1 MTGPGP
7 NLGVTLYSFT
17 PEFHQHQHDLESL
30 INKVGELGMGPGLEI
45 VGFQSIKNFPQVSD
59 EFADW
64 FKALLDENHLEQT
77 CLDANVDIG
86 LRSDRLLTEDELV
99 DYMEVQI
106 AAAQKLGFPVVR
118 MQYAASPALMVRL
131 VPAAERANVKL
142 GVEIHAPHSVN
153 HPTVQRLREAY
164 EKADSPYLGFIPDF
178 GASTVRIPNVFLDG
192 YRHRGVSDRTVDLV
206 TKTWQEARIQRR
218 DPFEV
223 RAELRDRVDALGGG
237 DYDRALAWHAFEYFG
252 HQEAP
257 AWIEIMPQVFHVHA
271 KFFEIDA
278 NGNEPSV
285 PYEEL
290 VNVFRENGYSGSLS
304 SEYEGWQWDENPHGM
319 ADGFAMVEG
328 HQKLVRSV
336 LGHGVP
342 A

>member
-142 GVEIHAPHSVN
+142 GVEIHAPHSVQPSN
-153 HPTVQRLREAY
+153 GSTSEGSLR
-164 EKADSPYLGFIPDF
+164 KRQIPH
-178 GASTVRIPNVFLDG
+178 T
-192 YRHRGVSDRTVDLV
+192 
-206 TKTWQEARIQRR
+206 
-218 DPFEV
+218 
-223 RAELRDRVDALGGG
+223 
-237 DYDRALAWHAFEYFG
+237 
-252 HQEAP
+252 
-257 AWIEIMPQVFHVHA
+257 
-271 KFFEIDA
+271 
-278 NGNEPSV
+278 
-285 PYEEL
+285 
-290 VNVFRENGYSGSLS
+290 SGSSPTSAPRQSESPTS
-304 SEYEGWQWDENPHGM
+304 SSTDIGT
-319 ADGFAMVEG
+319 VES
-328 HQKLVRSV
+328 QIRPST
-336 LGHGVP
+336 
-342 A
+342 